1 MPYIGSWKK
10 AKKRENKILYKRVKD
25 NFINSIYGRMLVL
38 LIFILILGVI
48 LIFRIFSLQIVNGE
62 EALRDFTL
70 KIQKE
75 RTINSTRG
83 KIYDREG
90 KLLAYNELAYNVTIE
105 DVYESG
111 SKKNE
116 NINHT
121 LLDVIKIIE
130 SNGDKIIND
139 FNIVINEDGE
149 YEFTV
154 SDKKLKRFLADIYGK
169 AEISQLKYSQETAT
183 ADDVMNYLC
192 GYGMFGIGESSD
204 PENPK
209 DSFVLAKGYSKRDCL
224 KLVTIRYAMSLNNFQ
239 KYIPTVIATDVNER
253 TVANIMEN
261 SDQLLGV
268 SIAEDNIRKYND
280 SYYFSQI
287 LGYTGKI
294 SEDELYSFNNMN
306 ITDENKETSKARND
320 YILTDM
326 VGKAGIEQTLET
338 YLQGTKG
345 SETVFVNNL
354 GKVIESTKQ
363 VEPVAGNDVYLTID
377 HDLQIAT
384 YNILEQ
390 KLAGILVSKIQNVKE
405 YNPPENTPT
414 SKYII
419 PIDDVYFALFN
430 NSIIDIGKFDDKNAG
445 ENETAVYEA
454 YKDKKN
460 EVFERL
466 NDELDEKN
474 TPYKNLPVEYQIYQ
488 SFIVNMLLENG
499 VLIDSEI
506 DKEDETYLAW
516 KKEETIS
523 LGEFIQ
529 YCIAKRWID
538 VTKIDL
544 KSEYSDSEEVFTQ
557 MEKYIINNL
566 DKSNAFAKKLYK
578 YMIRDN
584 KISSRQICNLLLEQ
598 DIVSITDEEKEK
610 YTSGRVTP
618 YSFIIY
624 LIENLY
630 LTPAQLALDP
640 YSASVVIT
648 NVDGEVLALVS
659 YPSYDNNRLANNIDS
674 DYYAKLQ
681 SDLSKPLW
689 NYATQQR
696 TAPGSTFKM
705 VSATAALEEGVVNTT
720 ARLSCKGYFDRFSDR
735 QYHCWIY
742 PGAHGSLNVSGA
754 IENSCNSFFYEVGY
768 QLSLVN
774 EVYNSD
780 TGLQKLRKYADMY
793 GLSEKSGIEIEESEP
808 EISTEYPVLSAIGQG
823 TNNYTTV
830 GLARYVTTVANSG
843 TCYNL
848 SLIDKITDSNNN
860 LIIDNSPKVRNTVDI
875 PNAYWNS
882 IHSGMRKVVEKK
894 SYYSELSVHVAG
906 KTGTAQESATRA
918 NHALF
923 VSYAPYESPEITVS
937 TRIAFGYTSEYAANL
952 TRDIYK
958 YYFKLEDEDDI
969 LTGTAAIPDAV
980 VSGGD

>member
-1 MPYIGSWKK
+1 M
-10 AKKRENKILYKRVKD
+10 
-25 NFINSIYGRMLVL
+25 
-38 LIFILILGVI
+38 LIFLLVVMTLGAV
-48 LIFRIFSLQIVNGE
+48 LVFRIFSLQIVNGE
-62 EALRDFTL
+62 QALNDFTL

-83 KIYDREG
+83 KIFDREG

-116 NINHT
+116 NINTT
-121 LLDVIKIIE
+121 LMEVIKIIE
-130 SNGDKIIND
+130 KNGNRIIND
-139 FNIVINEDGE
+139 FNIVINDDGE
-149 YEFTV
+149 YEFTIE
-154 SDKKLKRFLADIYGK
+154 DTKLKRFLADIYGRN
-169 AEISQLKYSQETAT
+169 EISKLKYEEETAT

-192 GYGMFGIGESSD
+192 GYGMYGIGKSSD

-209 DSFVLAKGYSKRDCL
+209 DSFELAKGYTKKECL
-224 KLVTIRYAMSLNNFQ
+224 KLVTIRYAMSLNNYQ
-239 KYIPTVIATDVNER
+239 KYIPTVIATDVNEK

-261 SDQLLGV
+261 SDMLLGV

-280 SYYFSQI
+280 SVYFSQI

-294 SEDELYSFNNMN
+294 SEDELYTLNNQT
-306 ITDENKETSKARND
+306 ITDDNKATTKKRED

-326 VGKAGIEQTLET
+326 VGKAGIEQTMET

-354 GKVIESTKQ
+354 GKIIESTKQ
-363 VEPVAGNDVYLTID
+363 VETVAGNDLYLTID
-377 HDLQIAT
+377 HDLQMAT
-384 YNILEQ
+384 YDILEQ

-405 YNPPENTPT
+405 FNPPENLAS

-430 NSIIDIGKFDDKNAG
+430 NSIIDIKEFDDKDAL
-445 ENETAVYEA
+445 ENEAAVLEA
-454 YKDKKN
+454 FENKEDR
-460 EVFERL
+460 VFERL
-466 NDELDEKN
+466 KEELFTTG
-474 TPYKNLPVEYQIYQ
+474 TPYNDLPVEYQIYQ
-488 SFIVNMLLENG
+488 SYIVSMLTENG

-506 DKEDETYLAW
+506 DKEDVTYIAW
-516 KKEETIS
+516 KKDETIS
-523 LGEFIQ
+523 LGEFLL

-557 MEKYIINNL
+557 LSNYIFKNL
-566 DKSNAFAKKLYK
+566 DNSNVFAKKIYK

-584 KISSRQICNLLLEQ
+584 DISGRQICNLLLEQ
-598 DIVSITDEEKEK
+598 DIISITDEEREK
-610 YTSGRVTP
+610 YISGQISP
-618 YSFIIY
+618 YNFIIY
-624 LIENLY
+624 LIQNLY

-648 NVDGEVLALVS
+648 NTQGEVLALVS
-659 YPSYDNNRLANNIDS
+659 YPSYDNNRLANSIDS
-674 DYYAKLQ
+674 DYYAQLQ
-681 SDLSKPLW
+681 NDLSKPMW

-705 VSATAALEEGVVNTT
+705 VSATAALEEGIVNTT
-720 ARLSCKGYFDRFSDR
+720 NKLSCKGYFDRFSDR

-742 PGAHGSLNVSGA
+742 PGAHGSLNVSDA
-754 IENSCNSFFYEVGY
+754 IGNSCNSFFYEVGY

-774 EVYNSD
+774 DTYNSD
-780 TGLQKLRKYADMY
+780 AGLQKIAKYADMY

-808 EISTEYPVLSAIGQG
+808 EVSSEYPVLSAIGQG

-848 SLIDKITDSNNN
+848 SLLDRVTDSNNN
-860 LIIDNSPKVRNTVDI
+860 LIYDYTPEVRNTVDL
-875 PNAYWNS
+875 PNAFWNS

-894 SYYSELSVHVAG
+894 AYFSEISVNVAG
-906 KTGTAQESATRA
+906 KTGTAENTNRT

-923 VSYAPYESPEITVS
+923 VSYAPYENPEITVS

-958 YYFKLEDEDDI
+958 YYFKLEDEDEI
-969 LTGTAAIPDAV
+969 LTGTAAIPDAD
-980 VSGGD
+980 VSAGD